1 MGNDSKYQ
9 HKNAK
14 EKKTREP
21 KKPGQD
27 ITITKLTQKSSMLGP
42 GERNGQLLL
51 EMMVFGCLLC
61 IQYRWN

>member
-42 GERNGQLLL
+42 GERNGL
-51 EMMVFGCLLC
+51 EVKNEIINF
-61 IQYRWN
+61 QY